1 MSAYVNPLVVKFS
14 SVNNFATTKIEY
26 NNHINSPLPPFLTEK
41 KTFFVYYRHY
51 YDIRSYLI
59 HSLNFVKKNPK
70 NSAFFSF
77 PNQYIVTC
85 TRFIL
90 FKGKKSIDTLIT
102 EDIRILKRR
111 KSKVQ
116 T

>member
-1 MSAYVNPLVVKFS
+1 MSGYVNPLVVKFS

-41 KTFFVYYRHY
+41 KTFLYII
-51 YDIRSYLI
+51 DIIMIFGHIWYTVWIL
-59 HSLNFVKKNPK
+59 LKKKPK
-70 NSAFFSF
+70 NFAFFSF